1 MLNCMVLNGDT
12 QAIQALVDYF
22 EKLNSALADVR
33 KLVQKEEMPLFVKEG
48 NKIVR
53 LTKEEILYIEGFGD
67 YVKIYSL
74 TQKPFLSQISLKRF
88 ETILDSRYFCRVHR
102 SYIVSI
108 LHINCIEH
116 KRIQIKNQLIP
127 SVCLY
132 KNKLKGGHGRTIR
145 ST

>member
-53 LTKEEILYIEGFGD
+53 LTKEEIL
-67 YVKIYSL
+67 
-74 TQKPFLSQISLKRF
+74 
-88 ETILDSRYFCRVHR
+88 
-102 SYIVSI
+102 
-108 LHINCIEH
+108 
-116 KRIQIKNQLIP
+116 
-127 SVCLY
+127 
-132 KNKLKGGHGRTIR
+132 
-145 ST
+145 